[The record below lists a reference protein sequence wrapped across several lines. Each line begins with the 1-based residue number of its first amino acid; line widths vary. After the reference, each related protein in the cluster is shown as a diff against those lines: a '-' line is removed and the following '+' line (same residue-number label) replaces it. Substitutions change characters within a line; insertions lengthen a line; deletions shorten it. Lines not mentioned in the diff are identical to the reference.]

1 MPSISSVIS
10 MEVVAMPMPSASP
23 LPAGAED
30 AGVEEAAAAPESVLE
45 ELSPELPHAVR
56 RSAEVTPAAAAR
68 TTRCRI
74 TEVPFTEPCF
84 YLLT

>member
-10 MEVVAMPMPSASP
+10 MEVVAMPMPSASS
-23 LPAGAED
+23 LSAGAED
-30 AGVEEAAAAPESVLE
+30 AGTEEAAAAESVLE